1 MAHDWQ
7 KVGQRYGHK
16 WTETRR
22 AQPLFIHGVG
32 QGSQRCD
39 YEINLAAAIRIAT
52 PPTATGYS
60 RQEPEQESAKL
71 VRITSP
77 ICGGTG
83 QDLPGLLG
91 LRTIEANNGVI
102 ETAGGRAFMTFPG
115 PGGYEIK
122 WAPGAMH
129 IPLEKAATG
138 HLCVELDH
146 YDKLPTDTGGVPEK
160 VPTLFADGRSPMTPF
175 ENAASTAN
183 RTRATTREIGTQTDA
198 KVMFADGQSTTL
210 ADTGLKRSRDS
221 QPPDSNS

>member
-1 MAHDWQ
+1 MAIAVA
-7 KVGQRYGHK
+7 KAGQRYGHE
-16 WTETRR
+16 WNEVPR
-22 AQPLFIHGVG
+22 QHPLFIHGVG
-32 QGSQRCD
+32 NGSQRCD
-39 YEINLAAAIRIAT
+39 HDITLAAAAVGGVAIRIA
-52 PPTATGYS
+52 AGYS
-60 RQEPEQESAKL
+60 QQEQETESAKL

-115 PGGYEIK
+115 PGGYTIT

-146 YDKLPTDTGGVPEK
+146 YDKLPVNTGGVPEK
-160 VPTLFADGRSPMTPF
+160 VPTLFADGSAPMTPF
-175 ENAASTAN
+175 DNAAPTAK
-183 RTRATTREIGTQTDA
+183 RMCASTREIGTQTDA
-198 KVMFADGQSTTL
+198 KVMFADSWSTTL
-210 ADTGLKRSRDS
+210 AATSSSGCDGR
-221 QPPDSNS
+221 PPDTSS